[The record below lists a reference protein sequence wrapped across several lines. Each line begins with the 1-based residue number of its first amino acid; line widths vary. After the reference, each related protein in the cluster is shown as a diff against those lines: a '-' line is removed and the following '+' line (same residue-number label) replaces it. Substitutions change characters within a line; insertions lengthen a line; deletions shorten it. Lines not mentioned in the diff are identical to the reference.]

1 MVWLRTLVRPDD
13 TLRRVI
19 EVIDAAE
26 LQIAL
31 VTDEQRRLLGT
42 ITDGDVRRGLLKGLT
57 LEAKALEVMNA
68 SPTTAPAGTPVS
80 AVETLMHRRSLRH
93 IPILGADSVV
103 VDLAMPQADPSKG
116 RLPNQVV
123 LMAGGLGTRLG
134 ALTEHTPKP
143 LLMVGAKPILETI
156 LESFVA
162 QGFYRF
168 HVAVNYKADMIEA
181 YFGDGSRW
189 GVEIDYLR
197 ETKRLGT
204 VGALGLLDAPPS
216 ETFFVMNGDVLTKIN
231 FRNMLAFHEENAQCA
246 TMAVREYDLQVPF
259 GVVDLEGHT
268 IKRLVEKPV
277 QRFFVNAGVYV
288 LSPDCCDL
296 IPRND
301 YFDMT
306 SLFQALIAQ
315 RQLAASF
322 PIYEY
327 WLDVGR
333 TSDFKQAH
341 LDYAQ
346 HWAVPLPVDSFERGS

>member
-31 VTDEQRRLLGT
+31 VTDERRRLLGT
-42 ITDGDVRRGLLKGLT
+42 ITDGDVRRGLLQGLS
-57 LEAKALEVMNA
+57 LEAKAREVMNA
-68 SPTTAPAGTPVS
+68 SPTTAPAGTPPS
-80 AVETLMHRRSLRH
+80 ATEALMHRRSLRH
-93 IPILGADSVV
+93 IPVLDADGVV
-103 VDLAMPQADPSKG
+103 VALALPRTDSSQG

-156 LESFVA
+156 LESFVS

-168 HVAVNYKADMIEA
+168 HIAVNYRADMIEA

-204 VGALGLLDAPPS
+204 VGALSLLDAPPS

-231 FRNMLAFHEENAQCA
+231 FRYMLEFHEKHGQSA

-268 IKRLVEKPV
+268 IKGLIEKPV
-277 QRFFVNAGVYV
+277 QRYFVNAGVYA
-288 LSPDCCDL
+288 LSPHCCGL
-296 IPRND
+296 IPCDD

-333 TSDFKQAH
+333 TSDFRQAH

-346 HWAVPLPVDSFERGS
+346 HWEAPLPADTFERQS